1 MVFIVNAQYS
11 PCISCPLLIGEKL
24 DKFTKLFHDRKQKI
38 QLKLKGHKYCVI
50 LSWVF
55 EETVGC

>member
-1 MVFIVNAQYS
+1 MLNTGHAFCN
-11 PCISCPLLIGEKL
+11 PLLIREKL
-24 DKFTKLFHDRKQKI
+24 DKFAMLCHDRKQKI
-38 QLKLKGHKYCVI
+38 QLKWKGHKYCVI